1 MAKAV
6 ELSPDAARRSMLKNT
21 AVMEAYAQ
29 QIQQNISTIIDLIN
43 QFQESVSH
51 EQHGQKPEQ

>member
-1 MAKAV
+1 MAKTEHA
-6 ELSPDAARRSMLKNT
+6 PDSVRNSMLKNT

-29 QIQQNISTIIDLIN
+29 QIQRNISTIIDLIT

-51 EQHGQKPEQ
+51 DDGK